1 MILINPYFDRTQKLG
16 IFAHYVPLSVPM
28 GIGALA
34 GYLLQ
39 QEKTVKT
46 LDEHI
51 TPVTDEVLDDYVAN
65 LSQPYIFGIS
75 CLSAGASRGYELSK
89 MIKTKYPNSKVIL
102 GGIHPTVLPEE
113 ALETGYVDI
122 VVRREGEEIL
132 SLLYDAIKGGHDY
145 YQIQGISFKDRDG
158 HIIHNPPAKLP
169 DINSLSLFPYHL
181 FTKYPG
187 KYDLG
192 FIMSSRGCPYNCI
205 FCSQRAISG
214 RLYRYTAPERV
225 IEELDLLINKYH
237 QTHVSF
243 FDDNFVVNKERT
255 KRLCELIHDNGFNKK
270 ATFDCQTRG
279 DAIDNDIPS
288 YLKMANF
295 TAIDIGLE
303 TASERLM
310 TLLDKGETV
319 KQNIEAVK
327 LLQAFGFQVSGTF
340 ILGLPTETREE
351 RWQALRLAKELK
363 LDYVRFNNATPYPG
377 TKLYEMAKEENR
389 LNIAKDWGNLNACGT
404 LVGGPFI
411 KTKLAYVP
419 KTSTEKE
426 LAKDILRINL
436 FFSLSPRRVFRVL
449 FGGGTPH
456 GWLLLPK
463 KWYFSPREWYY
474 LAQFGLNVLGS
485 LFKSLLP

>member
-1 MILINPYFDRTQKLG
+1 
-16 IFAHYVPLSVPM
+16 M

-39 QEKTVKT
+39 QKKTVKI

-51 TPVTDEVLDDYVAN
+51 TPVTDGVLDDYVAD
-65 LSQPYIFGIS
+65 LSHPYIFGIS
-75 CLSAGASRGYELSK
+75 CLSAGIGRGYELSK

-132 SLLYDAIKGGHDY
+132 NLLYDAIKRGDDY
-145 YQIQGISFKDRDG
+145 SQIQGISFRDGNG

-169 DINSLSLFPYHL
+169 SINSLPSFPYHL

-205 FCSQRAISG
+205 FCSQRSVSG
-214 RLYRYTAPERV
+214 QSYRYTTPEKV
-225 IEELDLLINKYH
+225 IEELDFLINEYQ
-237 QTHVSF
+237 QTHISF
-243 FDDNFVVNKERT
+243 FDDNFVVNRERT
-255 KRLCELIHDNGFNKK
+255 KRLCKLIHDNGFNKK

-279 DAIDNDIPS
+279 DAIDNDILS
-288 YLKMANF
+288 YLKRANF

-310 TLLDKGETV
+310 TLLNKGETV

-327 LLQAFGFQVSGTF
+327 LLQAFGFRVSGTF
-340 ILGLPTETREE
+340 ILGLPTETKEE
-351 RWQALRLAKELK
+351 RWQALRLAKELQ
-363 LDYVRFNNATPYPG
+363 LDHVRFNNATPYPG
-377 TKLYEMAKEENR
+377 TRLYELAKEENR

-404 LVGGPFI
+404 LVAGPFNT
-411 KTKLAYVP
+411 TKLAYVP
-419 KTSTEKE
+419 RTTTEKE
-426 LAKDILRINL
+426 LTKDILRINL
-436 FFSLSPRRVFRVL
+436 FFSLSPKRVFRIL

-456 GWLLLPK
+456 GWLLFPK
-463 KWYFSPREWYY
+463 KWYFSPKECYY
-474 LAQFGLNVLGS
+474 LAQFGFNVLAS